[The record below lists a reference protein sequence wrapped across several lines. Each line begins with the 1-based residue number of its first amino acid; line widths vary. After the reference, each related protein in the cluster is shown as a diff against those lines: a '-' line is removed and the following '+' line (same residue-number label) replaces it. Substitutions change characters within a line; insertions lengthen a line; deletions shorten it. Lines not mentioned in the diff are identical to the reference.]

1 MAQRPAILT
10 TRPAAQADR
19 LLQPLQAAGYPVTNI
34 PLLDIEPLELQP
46 QQRQWLLDLDQYH
59 KVVVISPSAARQ
71 LLEPL
76 EDYWPQ
82 WPVGVDW
89 FTVGAGTRSQLQQA
103 GIDATC
109 PTTGDRS
116 EDLLALEPLQDLQGQ
131 RILLVKGEGG
141 RPLLEQTLTERGARV
156 DSLPLYRRIKP
167 RLAPDQLRELVQ
179 GDYPLLVITSG
190 EALEHYQEFLQQ
202 LTDET
207 QRARLQQARW
217 LLLPSPRLEQQAR
230 AFGFQQVYS
239 TQGAGADA
247 ILGSI
252 RTLLPM
258 ITT

>member
-1 MAQRPAILT
+1 MALLPAILT

-19 LLQPLQAAGYPVTNI
+19 LLTPLQAAGYPATNL

-46 QQRQWLLDLDQYH
+46 WQRQWLLDLDQYH

-89 FTVGAGTRSQLQQA
+89 FTVGAGTRSQLQQV
-103 GIDATC
+103 GIDAVC
-109 PTTGDRS
+109 PASGDRS
-116 EDLLALEPLQDLQGQ
+116 EDLLALEPLQALQGQ

-141 RPLLEQTLTERGARV
+141 RPLLEQTLTGRGARV

-167 RLAPDQLRELVQ
+167 RLSPDQLQELVQ
-179 GDYPLLVITSG
+179 GHYPVLVITSG
-190 EALEHYQEFLQQ
+190 EALEHYQELLQH
-202 LTDET
+202 LTDEALRV
-207 QRARLQQARW
+207 QLLQARW
-217 LLLPSPRLEQQAR
+217 LLLPSLRLEQQAR
-230 AFGFQQVYS
+230 AFGFKQVCC

-252 RTLLPM
+252 RTLLPT
-258 ITT
+258 ITA